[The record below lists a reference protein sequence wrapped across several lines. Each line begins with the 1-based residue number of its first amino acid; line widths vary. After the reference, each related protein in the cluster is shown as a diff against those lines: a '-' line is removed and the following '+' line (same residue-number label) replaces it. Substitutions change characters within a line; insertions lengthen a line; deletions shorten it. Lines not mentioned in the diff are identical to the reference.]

1 VGSEKREVMLGWIGK
16 WWRADRAYFRA
27 CGLAR
32 AGKHGEAAKAF
43 DEVLNAFPKH
53 VRALGRKAL
62 ALAGAGRTG
71 EAVGAARR
79 AAELDPKNH
88 APLVFLGQI
97 QYDAGNYT
105 EARKAF
111 SSAARLDPENRLVQ
125 AWLGLAQVAVGK
137 VEDGAELLRAHLAY
151 GYEGVE
157 GRLVALAEEYLWEHR
172 EAARPLEEQL
182 SGEEGGGDEG
192 PAGFGLRVASLVR
205 QMVLWPLARL
215 RGRRAVA
222 LLMAEEAFSVR
233 DSEGAI
239 GRLREAEKAGADREG
254 IALSLG
260 QAYYEAGNAK
270 AAVEQFARL
279 PEEVRS
285 RPEAALAVGGAMFDA
300 GRYEEARE
308 YIAIAARRYTRDFA
322 PAYYSGLC
330 EIALGNRKGA
340 ISWFIEMASRLNP
353 QVARKRL
360 EEMVR
365 VRGEG
370 IPRNRDTGAR
380 GGAPLRG

>member
-1 VGSEKREVMLGWIGK
+1 MLGWIGK

-32 AGKHGEAAKAF
+32 AGKHGEAARAF
-43 DEVLNAFPKH
+43 DEVLSVLPKH
-53 VRALGRKAL
+53 ARALGRKAL
-62 ALAGAGRTG
+62 ALAAAGRMG
-71 EAVGAARR
+71 EALGAARR
-79 AAELDPKNH
+79 AAELDSRNH

-111 SSAARLDPENRLVQ
+111 SAAARLDPENRLVQ

-137 VEDGAELLRAHLAY
+137 VEEGVELLKGHLAY

-172 EAARPLEEQL
+172 EVARPLEEQL
-182 SGEEGGGDEG
+182 SAEEGGVDEG

-205 QMVLWPLARL
+205 LVVLWPLARL
-215 RGRRAVA
+215 RGRRVAA

-233 DSEGAI
+233 DPEGAI
-239 GRLREAEKAGADREG
+239 GRLREAEKAGADSED

-260 QAYYEAGNAK
+260 QAYYEAGNAQ
-270 AAVEQFARL
+270 AAMEQFARL
-279 PEEVRS
+279 PEELRGG
-285 RPEAALAVGGAMFDA
+285 PEMALAVGGAMFDA

-308 YIAIAARRYTRDFA
+308 YITVAARRFSRDFA
-322 PAYYSGLC
+322 PAYYRGLC
-330 EIALGNRKGA
+330 EIALGNRKAATG
-340 ISWFIEMASRLNP
+340 WFIEMALRLNP

-360 EEMVR
+360 EEMLR
-365 VRGEG
+365 VGTRE
-370 IPRNRDTGAR
+370 
-380 GGAPLRG
+380 